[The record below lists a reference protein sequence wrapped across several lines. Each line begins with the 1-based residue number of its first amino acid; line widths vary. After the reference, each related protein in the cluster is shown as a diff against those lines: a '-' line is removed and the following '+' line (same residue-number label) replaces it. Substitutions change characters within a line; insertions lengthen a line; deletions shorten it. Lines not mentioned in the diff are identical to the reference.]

1 MAETIGTSSSTIAI
15 DGPAASGKTTVGR
28 MLGEKL
34 GYLVVDTGSMYRAVT
49 LSTLLQDKEPQDETA
64 VEKIAESIDI
74 QMFPVLSTEHGR
86 LVTIIVDGVDVTE
99 HLRTRDVDQN
109 VSYVSS
115 YKRVREEMVDR
126 QRAIGEAGKVVMIG
140 RDIGTVVLPNAPMKI
155 YMTASAETRAQRRY
169 DERKTKDSNIDY
181 DKILADIIWR
191 DDFDS
196 QRKHS
201 PLLPADDAIIM
212 DTSEMT
218 PDDVTAH
225 IIQLLQ
231 TDG

>member
-1 MAETIGTSSSTIAI
+1 MVENMQYMNTTIAI

-49 LSTLLQDKEPQDETA
+49 LSTLLQNKDPQDETTVTA
-64 VEKIAESIDI
+64 IAESIDI

-109 VSYVSS
+109 VSYVSA
-115 YKRVREEMVDR
+115 YKRVREEMVAR
-126 QRAIGEAGKVVMIG
+126 QRIIGEAGKVVMIG
-140 RDIGTVVLPNAPMKI
+140 RDIGTVVLPDAPMKI

-169 DERKTKDSNIDY
+169 DERKTKDTSIDLK
-181 DKILADIIWR
+181 KILADIIWR

-196 QRKHS
+196 KRKHS
-201 PLLPADDAIIM
+201 PLLPAEDAIVL
-212 DTSEMT
+212 DTSEFS
-218 PDDVTAH
+218 PEEVTEK
-225 IIQLLQ
+225 IINLLHN
-231 TDG
+231 T